1 MATLSNNMYKTLKKN
16 TLQKNTNFMKHHV
29 ITVFKNS
36 LLIIAQN
43 QLIKKELVIELTES
57 QKLSQLILVIL
68 NLYHHKWIQNNCL
81 NLSSKFKTL
90 NLMIFQK
97 ALIGENKEN

>member
-16 TLQKNTNFMKHHV
+16 TLQKNTNFMKQHL
-29 ITVFKNS
+29 INVFKNS

-43 QLIKKELVIELTES
+43 QLIKKELVKELTES

-68 NLYHHKWIQNNCL
+68 NLYHHKWIQNNYL
-81 NLSSKFKTL
+81 NLSSKSKTL
-90 NLMIFQK
+90 NLMNIQK